1 MILITIRSNQVSLW
15 LVIRCRLDIL
25 KGYLIGSGLNRIIRR
40 RMRGRVESEPFQLL
54 VLQSQHVNVRLL
66 LLDNVILENF
76 VRVDDRLPLYL
87 VRTTVKFVLI
97 ILRV

>member
-1 MILITIRSNQVSLW
+1 
-15 LVIRCRLDIL
+15 
-25 KGYLIGSGLNRIIRR
+25 
-40 RMRGRVESEPFQLL
+40 MRGRVESEPFQLL

-97 ILRV
+97 ILRVWLYETWIVRFLVVKYIGC